1 MNRRKTTKKHH
12 RTTSSLLWNT
22 EAKREEKK
30 KQQSDTQIH
39 TPVFTH
45 LIDTVEK
52 REKRKTG
59 VRRRT
64 TYRVF
69 IDRQNHSLFD
79 GLIE

>member
-22 EAKREEKK
+22 EAKREEK